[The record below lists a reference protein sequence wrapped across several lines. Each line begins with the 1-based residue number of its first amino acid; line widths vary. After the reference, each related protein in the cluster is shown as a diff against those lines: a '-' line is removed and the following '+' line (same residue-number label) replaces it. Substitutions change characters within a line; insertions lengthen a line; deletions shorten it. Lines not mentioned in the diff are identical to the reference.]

1 MTNEK
6 KNEDEVAAT
15 VEAIRKSWP
24 EIADSLLAKG
34 VNVFP
39 VGDDGYI
46 TYTAPTGFSRVAKF
60 RVPDTGEEDWPS
72 EIGQ

>member
-1 MTNEK
+1 MSDEK
-6 KNEDEVAAT
+6 EEMAAY
-15 VEAIRKSWP
+15 VEAIRNSWT
-24 EIADSLLAKG
+24 EIADSLLAEG

-39 VGDDGYI
+39 IGDDGYI

-60 RVPDTGEEDWPS
+60 RVPDAGEEDWPS

>member
-1 MTNEK
+1 VDEK
-6 KNEDEVAAT
+6 KNEEEVAAAA
-15 VEAIRKSWP
+15 EAIRNSWP
-24 EIADSLLAKG
+24 EIADTLLATG

-60 RVPDTGEEDWPS
+60 RVPDSDKEDWPS